1 MSSDL
6 RAPSAPVQRAM
17 AWCGLAFV
25 VVYGA
30 GILIAGFIPPPS
42 PQDNAAEISRFFAEN
57 TGRIRTGTLLMML
70 GAAFAIP
77 FFAVLT
83 LQMRR
88 IEGRFSGLCLA
99 QLLAGGI
106 AVWVFTL
113 PPIIF
118 AVAAFRPGQDENVTQ
133 MLNDLGWFLFVWN
146 LGTVTCQAV
155 IIAVAIL
162 SDRAADIG
170 GGAPVFPRWVA
181 YLNLWVAIGF
191 LPGALLT
198 YFKTGIMA
206 WDGLLAFWLA
216 ATLFFAWILV
226 LFWST
231 LRAVNREARELGPQ
245 PAERGSAA

>member
-1 MSSDL
+1 MT
-6 RAPSAPVQRAM
+6 APSLATQRVM
-17 AWCGLAFV
+17 AYSALAFCAI
-25 VVYGA
+25 YGA

-42 PQDNAAEISRFFAEN
+42 PDDSAAEISRFYAEN

-70 GAAFAIP
+70 GGATMIP

-88 IEGRFSGLCLA
+88 IKGHFDGLSLA

-118 AVAAFRPGQDENVTQ
+118 AVAAVRPGQDENVTQ

-146 LGTVTCQAV
+146 LGTVTVQAIV
-155 IIAVAIL
+155 IAVAIF
-162 SDRAADIG
+162 SDRNDD
-170 GGAPVFPRWVA
+170 PVFPRWIA
-181 YLNLWVAIGF
+181 YLNVWVAIGF
-191 LPGALLT
+191 LPGAMLT

-216 ATLFFAWILV
+216 AVLFFSWILV
-226 LFWST
+226 LFYGT
-231 LRAVNREARELGPQ
+231 LRAINRSTSGV
-245 PAERGSAA
+245 PA

>member
-1 MSSDL
+1 VSAGVSQ
-6 RAPSAPVQRAM
+6 PSAAVQRAM
-17 AWCGLAFV
+17 AWCGVAFC

-42 PQDNAAEISRFFAEN
+42 PDDNATEISQFFADN

-70 GAAFAIP
+70 GGATMIP

-88 IEGRFSGLCLA
+88 IHDRFDCLALA

-113 PPIIF
+113 PPIVF

-133 MLNDLGWFLFVWN
+133 ALNDLGWFLFVWN
-146 LGTVTCQAV
+146 LGTVTCQAIV
-155 IIAVAIL
+155 IAIAIF
-162 SDRAADIG
+162 SDRSPD
-170 GGAPVFPRWVA
+170 PVFPRWVA
-181 YLNLWVAIGF
+181 YLNVWVAIGF

-198 YFKTGIMA
+198 YFKTGIVA

-216 ATLFFAWILV
+216 AVMFFSWILV
-226 LFWST
+226 LFWAT
-231 LRAVNREARELGPQ
+231 LRAVNREAQLPVE
-245 PAERGSAA
+245 PAEMGVPA

>member
-1 MSSDL
+1 MN
-6 RAPSAPVQRAM
+6 APSAGTQRVM
-17 AWCGLAFV
+17 AYSALAFCT
-25 VVYGA
+25 VYGV

-42 PQDNAAEISRFFAEN
+42 PDDNAAEISRFYAEN

-70 GAAFAIP
+70 GGATMIP

-88 IEGRFSGLCLA
+88 IKGYFDGLCLA

-146 LGTVTCQAV
+146 LGTVTVQAV
-155 IIAVAIL
+155 VIAVAIL
-162 SDRAADIG
+162 SDRNN
-170 GGAPVFPRWVA
+170 APVFPRWVA
-181 YLNLWVAIGF
+181 YLNIWVAIGF
-191 LPGALLT
+191 LPGAMLT

-216 ATLFFAWILV
+216 AVLFFSWILV
-226 LFWST
+226 LFWAT
-231 LRAVNREARELGPQ
+231 LRAINNQTSGV
-245 PAERGSAA
+245 PA

>member
-1 MSSDL
+1 MST
-6 RAPSAPVQRAM
+6 PSASVQRVM
-17 AWCGLAFV
+17 AWSAVAFCA
-25 VVYGA
+25 VYGT

-42 PQDNAAEISRFFAEN
+42 PDDNAAEISRFYAEN

-70 GAAFAIP
+70 GGATMIP

-83 LQMRR
+83 LQMKR
-88 IEGRFSGLCLA
+88 IKGHFDGLCLA

-113 PPIIF
+113 PPIVF

-133 MLNDLGWFLFVWN
+133 MLNDFGWFLFVWN
-146 LGTVTCQAV
+146 LGTVTVQAIV
-155 IIAVAIL
+155 IAVAIF
-162 SDRAADIG
+162 SDRAEHSGDG
-170 GGAPVFPRWVA
+170 EPVFPRWVA
-181 YLNLWVAIGF
+181 YLNIWVAIGF
-191 LPGALLT
+191 LPGAMLT

-216 ATLFFAWILV
+216 AVLFFSWILV

-231 LRAVNREARELGPQ
+231 LRAINREAAG
-245 PAERGSAA
+245 AGSAQPNVTTSGVLA

>member
-1 MSSDL
+1 MSPADL
-6 RAPSAPVQRAM
+6 RAPSAAVQRVM
-17 AWCGLAFV
+17 ASSALAFCTI
-25 VVYGA
+25 YGA

-42 PQDNAAEISRFFAEN
+42 PHDNAAEISSFYAGN

-70 GAAFAIP
+70 GGATMIP

-88 IEGRFSGLCLA
+88 IKGHFDGLCLA
-99 QLLAGGI
+99 QLIAGGI

-113 PPIIF
+113 PPIVF

-146 LGTVTCQAV
+146 LGTVTVQAIV
-155 IIAVAIL
+155 IAVAIF
-162 SDRAADIG
+162 SDRNPE
-170 GGAPVFPRWVA
+170 PVFPRWVA
-181 YLNLWVAIGF
+181 YLNVWVAVGF
-191 LPGALLT
+191 LPGAMLT

-216 ATLFFAWILV
+216 AVLFFSWILA
-226 LFWST
+226 LFWGT
-231 LRAVNREARELGPQ
+231 LRAINREAAG
-245 PAERGSAA
+245 AGSRQLHPETSGVPG

>member
-1 MSSDL
+1 MRSADL
-6 RAPSAPVQRAM
+6 RVPSATVQRVM
-17 AWCGLAFV
+17 AYSALAFCAI
-25 VVYGA
+25 YGV
-30 GILIAGFIPPPS
+30 GILLANFIPPPS
-42 PQDNAAEISRFFAEN
+42 PDDSAAEISAFYAEN

-70 GAAFAIP
+70 GGATMIP

-88 IEGRFSGLCLA
+88 IRGHFDGLCLA

-146 LGTVTCQAV
+146 LGTVTVQAIV
-155 IIAVAIL
+155 IAVAIF
-162 SDRAADIG
+162 SDRNPE
-170 GGAPVFPRWVA
+170 PVFPRWVA
-181 YLNLWVAIGF
+181 YLNVWVAVGF
-191 LPGALLT
+191 LPGAMLT

-216 ATLFFAWILV
+216 AVLFFSWILV
-226 LFWST
+226 LFWAT
-231 LRAVNREARELGPQ
+231 LRAINREAAGTGSTQ
-245 PAERGSAA
+245 PHPETSGVPG

>member
-6 RAPSAPVQRAM
+6 RAPSLATQRVM
-17 AWCGLAFV
+17 AYSALAFCAI
-25 VVYGA
+25 YGA
-30 GILIAGFIPPPS
+30 GILIAGFLPPPS
-42 PQDNAAEISRFFAEN
+42 PDDSAAEISRFYAEN

-70 GAAFAIP
+70 GGATMIP

-88 IEGRFSGLCLA
+88 IQGHFDGLSLA

-133 MLNDLGWFLFVWN
+133 TLNDLGWFLFVWN
-146 LGTVTCQAV
+146 LGTVTVQAV
-155 IIAVAIL
+155 VIAVAIL
-162 SDRAADIG
+162 SDRNPE
-170 GGAPVFPRWVA
+170 PVFPRWIA
-181 YLNLWVAIGF
+181 YLNIWVAIGF
-191 LPGALLT
+191 LPGAMLT

-216 ATLFFAWILV
+216 AVLFFSWILV
-226 LFWST
+226 LCYGT
-231 LRAVNREARELGPQ
+231 LRAINSPTSGV
-245 PAERGSAA
+245 PA

>member
-1 MSSDL
+1 MS
-6 RAPSAPVQRAM
+6 APSASVQRVM

-25 VVYGA
+25 AVYGA
-30 GILIAGFIPPPS
+30 GIGIAGFLPPPS
-42 PQDNAAEISRFFAEN
+42 PDENAAEISRFFAEN

-70 GAAFAIP
+70 GAAISIP

-83 LQMRR
+83 MQMRR
-88 IEGRFSGLCLA
+88 IEGRFTGLCLA

-118 AVAAFRPGQDENVTQ
+118 AVAAFRPGQDENITQ

-155 IIAVAIL
+155 IIA
-162 SDRAADIG
+162 
-170 GGAPVFPRWVA
+170 
-181 YLNLWVAIGF
+181 VAIGF

-231 LRAVNREARELGPQ
+231 LRAVNREALESGKPALEREVPV
-245 PAERGSAA
+245 

>member
-1 MSSDL
+1 MS
-6 RAPSAPVQRAM
+6 AGTATGTATPSAAVQRVM
-17 AWCGLAFV
+17 AWCGLAFCA
-25 VVYGA
+25 VYGA

-42 PQDNAAEISRFFAEN
+42 PDDSATEISQFFADN

-70 GAAFAIP
+70 GAAFTIP

-99 QLLAGGI
+99 QLIAGGI

-113 PPIIF
+113 PPIVF

-146 LGTVTCQAV
+146 LGTVTCQALV
-155 IIAVAIL
+155 IAVAIL
-162 SDRAADIG
+162 GDRNPE
-170 GGAPVFPRWVA
+170 PVFPRWVA
-181 YLNLWVAIGF
+181 YLNIWVAIGF
-191 LPGALLT
+191 LPGAMLT

-216 ATLFFAWILV
+216 AVLFFSWILV

-231 LRAVNREARELGPQ
+231 LRAVNREAQQADVPMGV
-245 PAERGSAA
+245 PA

>member
-1 MSSDL
+1 MTTD
-6 RAPSAPVQRAM
+6 RTAPSAPVQRAM
-17 AWCGLAFV
+17 AYSALGFCA
-25 VVYGA
+25 VYGA

-42 PQDNAAEISRFFAEN
+42 PDDSAAEISTFFADN

-70 GAAFAIP
+70 GGALMIP

-88 IEGRFSGLCLA
+88 ITGRFDGLCLA

-146 LGTVTCQAV
+146 LGTVTVQAV
-155 IIAVAIL
+155 VIAVAIL
-162 SDRAADIG
+162 SDRNTE
-170 GGAPVFPRWVA
+170 PVFPRWVA
-181 YLNLWVAIGF
+181 YLNIWVAIGF
-191 LPGALLT
+191 LPGAMLT
-198 YFKTGIMA
+198 YFKTGLMA

-216 ATLFFAWILV
+216 AVLFFSWILV
-226 LFWST
+226 LFWAT
-231 LRAVNREARELGPQ
+231 LRAVNREAQLAGKPVEMGV
-245 PAERGSAA
+245 PA